1 MTEWTTT
8 TIDLLR
14 HGEPE
19 GGRRYRGQSDDPLS
33 ELGWSQMR
41 EAVAGESGWDR
52 IISSPLLRCVEF
64 ARELAEDL
72 KIPVQADARWME
84 IGFGEWEGRTATDLI
99 ASDPQRLRRF
109 WSDPMGNSPPG
120 GESLLAFQQR
130 VAEAWDE
137 MLKEYEGAH
146 LLLVGHGGMMRMVL
160 RQVLEMPLNN
170 LFRFQIP
177 FAGRVRIQVDGDG
190 SQSFPRVHMGVL
202 PLS

>member
-52 IISSPLLRCVEF
+52 IISSPLLRCAEF
-64 ARELAEDL
+64 ARGLARDL
-72 KIPVQADARWME
+72 ERPVQTDARWME
-84 IGFGEWEGRTATDLI
+84 IGFGEWEGRTATELI
-99 ASDPQRLRRF
+99 ASDPEQLRRF
-109 WSDPMGNSPPG
+109 WSDPMGNPPPG
-120 GESLLAFQQR
+120 GESLLTFQQR
-130 VAEAWDE
+130 VVEAWDE
-137 MLKEYEGAH
+137 MLKEYADTH
-146 LLLVGHGGMMRMVL
+146 LLLVGHAGVMRMVL

-177 FAGRVRIQVDGDG
+177 YAARMCIQVDHNGC
-190 SQSFPRVHMGVL
+190 QSFPRVHLGVYR
-202 PLS
+202 